1 MSIKKFGLFSI
12 IIGLSLVL
20 SGCSTSGSYSYE
32 NDAIQESSIEPTNL
46 AVSWFDE
53 SGDKNYE
60 CIKFW
65 TCVFVEVKAQ
75 ESCPAI
81 VANFE
86 ISNFDGQ
93 VLVPNASSYG
103 SSLNRGQTAVL
114 EIGFNNAI
122 KEQVFFSFPT
132 VTCTEPLML
141 ASWETGMYNF
151 PVSYCDPL
159 YPDLCSQSGIPAQEW
174 NNIGSY
180 TPSTGSVGDGVAV
193 VCNDGWVSYSGG
205 KQGACSHH
213 GGVAD

>member
-1 MSIKKFGLFSI
+1 MSKNNPRVVSI
-12 IIGLSLVL
+12 IIGLSLLL
-20 SGCSTSGSYSYE
+20 SGCSAGASYNYE
-32 NDAIQESSIEPTNL
+32 NDATQENSLEPTNL

-53 SGDKNYE
+53 SGDLNYE

-65 TCVFVEVKAQ
+65 TCVFVEVKSQ

-93 VLVPNASSYG
+93 VIVPNASSYG
-103 SSLNRGQTAVL
+103 SSLNSGQTAVL

-122 KEQVFFSFPT
+122 NEQVFFSFPT
-132 VTCTEPLML
+132 VTCTEPLIL

-159 YPDLCSQSGIPAQEW
+159 YPNLCSKTGVPAQEW

-193 VCNDGWVSYSGG
+193 VCNDGWVSNSGG
-205 KQGACSHH
+205 KQGACSSH
-213 GGVAD
+213 GGIAD